1 MTPFLPRRPRAG
13 QPAPAP
19 SEAPSA
25 LSDELV
31 ADLTETTRQAAVDGL
46 ALAQVFDDL
55 RLVLDLDAG
64 AEIPAD
70 VLRLAALTWAEAQH
84 ALAGEGPYDG
94 VHCATEDEV
103 ESQLWAVLATT
114 GRPPSVALVLRAQG
128 RAEPDAAGPALRE
141 LDLLVA
147 VARSL
152 APGFSRPEEYVGLV
166 RRAGSRSP
174 DRVVLLVADDDRVDE
189 ALASIAGLSPAGGPT
204 LVVTRHDLGD
214 HAEGAVAALRDVLGQ
229 PAG

>member
-13 QPAPAP
+13 QPAAAP
-19 SEAPSA
+19 SEA
-25 LSDELV
+25 LSEGLV
-31 ADLTETTRQAAVDGL
+31 ADITATTRQAAVDGL

-64 AEIPAD
+64 EEIPAD
-70 VLRLAALTWAEAQH
+70 VLRVAALTWAEAQH

-103 ESQLWAVLATT
+103 ESQLWAVLAAT
-114 GRPPSVALVLRAQG
+114 GRPPSVALLLRAQG
-128 RAEPDAAGPALRE
+128 RSDPDAAGLALRE

-147 VARSL
+147 AARSL

-204 LVVTRHDLGD
+204 LVVTRHDLGEN
-214 HAEGAVAALRDVLGQ
+214 AEGALAALRDVLGQ